1 MTPML
6 SLNGQRGR
14 WKLGR
19 IHDVL
24 KTLGIRRT
32 YKGYYY
38 VADAVH
44 LVMNDPSM
52 LLYISKSLYPEIARR
67 HDTTINS
74 AGTVSMLRRWKLWQE
89 FHCIENQ
96 QPANSL
102 TYCQVICYLSVNIKK
117 KVFFWEGRKYF
128 LLFLWY

>member
-67 HDTTINS
+67 HDTTINCVEREIRTVVKCCWDS
-74 AGTVSMLRRWKLWQE
+74 EYVETLEAMAGVPLYRKPTASE
-89 FHCIENQ
+89 FIDIL
-96 QPANSL
+96 SG
-102 TYCQVICYLSVNIKK
+102 YLLS
-117 KVFFWEGRKYF
+117 ER
-128 LLFLWY
+128 